1 MVHMTVRIPVS
12 VKTMT
17 KRALWAFT
25 ICLFMAVPLLA
36 VAGDIE
42 KGKDIYR
49 ESCRHCHGVSGQ
61 GDGQMAEYLNPRP
74 ADLASQSTQAKTDQE
89 LKEVILK
96 GRAGTAMVGLE
107 GALEEVQLNDL
118 MAFIRSLKP

>member
-1 MVHMTVRIPVS
+1 
-12 VKTMT
+12 
-17 KRALWAFT
+17 
-25 ICLFMAVPLLA
+25 
-36 VAGDIE
+36 
-42 KGKDIYR
+42 
-49 ESCRHCHGVSGQ
+49 
-61 GDGQMAEYLNPRP
+61 MAEYLNPRP